1 MLGGVGRVPGNGHP
15 YPIYRAFTMF
25 TRIEDAVGKKLCGVA
40 KGTGGRRMV
49 LVFDDGS
56 KCQLSIDRGYEYGDE
71 EISDNDDFDPSYYRD
86 EVLLATG
93 VVDANFVAERERLR
107 VERERAAKERQE
119 AKEAEE
125 YERLKRK
132 FESR

>member
-1 MLGGVGRVPGNGHP
+1 
-15 YPIYRAFTMF
+15 
-25 TRIEDAVGKKLCGVA
+25 
-40 KGTGGRRMV
+40 MV

-56 KCQLSIDRGYEYGDE
+56 KCQLSIDLGYEYGDE
-71 EISDNDDFDPSYYRD
+71 EINDEDDFDPAYSRD
-86 EVLLATG
+86 DVLLATG

>member
-1 MLGGVGRVPGNGHP
+1 
-15 YPIYRAFTMF
+15 MF
-25 TRIEDAVGKKLCGVA
+25 TKIEDAVGKKLCGIA
-40 KGTGGRRMV
+40 KSINGSRMV

-56 KCQLSIDRGYEYGDE
+56 NCQLSIDRGYEDGDE
-71 EISDNDDFDPSYYRD
+71 EINDDDHFDSSCYRD

-93 VVDANFVAERERLR
+93 VIDANFVTERERLR
-107 VERERAAKERQE
+107 VERVRAANERKE

-132 FESR
+132 FESQ

>member
-1 MLGGVGRVPGNGHP
+1 
-15 YPIYRAFTMF
+15 MF

-56 KCQLSIDRGYEYGDE
+56 KCQLSFERGYEYGDE
-71 EISDNDDFDPSYYRD
+71 KIIDNDDFDPSDYRD

-93 VVDANFVAERERLR
+93 VVDAHFMAERERLR
-107 VERERAAKERQE
+107 VEKERAAKERQE

>member
-1 MLGGVGRVPGNGHP
+1 
-15 YPIYRAFTMF
+15 
-25 TRIEDAVGKKLCGVA
+25 
-40 KGTGGRRMV
+40 MV
-49 LVFDDGS
+49 LVFDDHS
-56 KCQLSIDRGYEYGDE
+56 KCQLSIDRGYDYGDE
-71 EISDNDDFDPSYYRD
+71 EICDNEDFDPSYYRD

-107 VERERAAKERQE
+107 VERERAATERRE